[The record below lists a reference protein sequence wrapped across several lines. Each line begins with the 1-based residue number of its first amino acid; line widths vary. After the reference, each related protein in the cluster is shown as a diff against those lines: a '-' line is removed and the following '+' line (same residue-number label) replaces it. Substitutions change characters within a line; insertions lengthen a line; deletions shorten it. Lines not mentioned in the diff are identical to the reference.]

1 MAAHGRTTETN
12 GQTLP
17 IASAMPAQMIVSDK
31 VHRIARPGVRARHDK
46 MRRLPGRIEDR
57 APSTKHP
64 AGAPE
69 RMKISEDKPR
79 PSPNGRPPSSAKPAA
94 RNEPHSWGI
103 PALLRP

>member
-46 MRRLPGRIEDR
+46 MRRLPGRIEGR
-57 APSTKHP
+57 APEHKTSCRGP
-64 AGAPE
+64 REDEIREDE
-69 RMKISEDKPR
+69 RR
-79 PSPNGRPPSSAKPAA
+79 PSRTDGLHRQ
-94 RNEPHSWGI
+94 
-103 PALLRP
+103 